1 MKSWKEQ
8 RKKPLNTILFFV
20 LLSIFLLLYSNILT
34 SDEMVFKFKSPSF
47 SGINTSQH
55 YLTIENLETSRKK
68 ALEDAAKA
76 EERRLKNELNNTAVE
91 IFRKNLETLFYS
103 TLATQIIDNIFG
115 VKDDQQNDG
124 STIIDGYKI
133 VWTSTDEYDDDDGI
147 TVKITNLATG
157 EVTYDYTF
165 PFQEALPDDD
175 D

>member
-1 MKSWKEQ
+1 MKIKNEN
-8 RKKPLNTILFFV
+8 KPFAIIIALGV
-20 LLSIFLLLYSNILT
+20 LALVISLALEASPL
-34 SDEMVFKFKSPSF
+34 VFSFKSPSF
-47 SGINTSQH
+47 SGAGQSSH

-165 PFQEALPDDD
+165 PFQEELPDDD

>member
-1 MKSWKEQ
+1 MKIKNEN
-8 RKKPLNTILFFV
+8 KPFAIIIALGV
-20 LLSIFLLLYSNILT
+20 LALVISLALEASPL
-34 SDEMVFKFKSPSF
+34 VFSFKSPSF
-47 SGINTSQH
+47 SGAGQSSH

-147 TVKITNLATG
+147 TVTITNLATG

-165 PFQEALPDDD
+165 PFQEELPDDD